1 MPAAPAAGGESMSG
15 RVHQV
20 VLIPGDGIGPEI
32 SEATVAVL
40 EATGVRL
47 AWREARAGEAARQ
60 SGGHPLPDGTL
71 EAVRAAGVA
80 LKGPLLAPKQ
90 TGRVTIHRAGGDIVY
105 PSVNN
110 ALRRELG
117 VYANVRPVRSFAGV
131 PSPFPRLDVVIV
143 REVTEDTYVGW
154 EEMKGPDE
162 AWAIKRI
169 TRQASERIFRFA
181 FATAR
186 REGRRKVTAGHK
198 ANVLHLTDG
207 LFLQCGRDVAA
218 EYPDIAFE
226 DAMVDALCL
235 RLVKQPETLDVLA
248 LPNQY
253 GDILSDL
260 CGGIAGS
267 LGLAPGA
274 NIGEQV
280 AFFEASHGAAPDIA
294 GQGIANP
301 IALILSGAMLL
312 RHLDEADA
320 ARRVQA
326 AVSAVLREGRWLTPD
341 LGGRARTADL
351 ARAIAGSLR

>member
-1 MPAAPAAGGESMSG
+1 MGE
-15 RVHQV
+15 RRPYDV
-20 VLIPGDGIGPEI
+20 VVVPGDGIGPEI
-32 SEATVAVL
+32 TEAAVRVL
-40 EATGVRL
+40 ETTGVRI
-47 AWREARAGEAARQ
+47 AWREALAGEAARERH
-60 SGGHPLPDGTL
+60 GHPLPDETL
-71 EAVRAAGVA
+71 AAVRAAGVA

-90 TGRVTIHRAGGDIVY
+90 TGRVTIRHEDTETTY

-110 ALRRELG
+110 ALRRECG
-117 VYANVRPVRSFAGV
+117 VFANVRPIRSFDGV
-131 PSPFPRLDVVIV
+131 LSPFPALDVVIM
-143 REVTEDTYVGW
+143 REVTEDIYIGW

-169 TRQASERIFRFA
+169 TRQASERIFRHA
-181 FATAR
+181 FEHAR
-186 REGRRKVTAGHK
+186 RTGRKKVTAGHK
-198 ANVLHLTDG
+198 ANVLNLTDG

-218 EYPDIAFE
+218 GFPDIAFE
-226 DAMVDALCL
+226 DCMVDALCL
-235 RLVKQPETLDVLA
+235 RLVKQPETIDVLV

-280 AFFEASHGAAPDIA
+280 SFFEASHGAAPDIA

-312 RHLDEADA
+312 GHLGEVVA
-320 ARRVQA
+320 AQR
-326 AVSAVLREGRWLTPD
+326 LREAVVTGLRDARCLTPD

-351 ARAIAGSLR
+351 TRTIVGALG